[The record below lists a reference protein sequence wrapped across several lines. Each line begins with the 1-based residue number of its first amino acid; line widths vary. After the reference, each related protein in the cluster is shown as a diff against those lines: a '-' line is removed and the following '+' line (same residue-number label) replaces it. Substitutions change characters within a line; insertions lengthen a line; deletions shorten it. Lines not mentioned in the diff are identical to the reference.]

1 MPVFMR
7 LNPIPEYVELWNKH
21 PNMFW
26 RKYWQDKKAGSL
38 PANFEY
44 KKHSTDYKKK

>member
-21 PNMFW
+21 PSMFW
-26 RKYWQDKKAGSL
+26 RKYWTDKKAGVL
-38 PANFEY
+38 PPNFEY
-44 KKHSTDYKKK
+44 KN